1 MLELLRKAD
10 EKMQEGIRKVM
21 RIFTGK

>member
-21 RIFTGK
+21 RIFTSK